1 MRTRAVVLGVAA
13 VAALL
18 LAGCGGRQRV
28 AGASPHAAGTGAP
41 QQPPAHVDDCL
52 DKLGRERH
60 VLAACRSDDATFE
73 RMDGPG
79 PLPWQAV
86 NTGEISALEQALPDL
101 AIETLLVLRWTD
113 RAVVVTRARGT
124 HRAALGELAP
134 TGRALAWLS
143 ALELDLAADGRVRAA
158 RAYQDGLTLYGQLG
172 LWAGAY
178 RSTDDAARAPSGRAR
193 GDTPA
198 AGPGAAGEPDV
209 AMINACLE
217 AWNRHDQVAARACYS
232 ADAVLHDLGA
242 PADVR
247 GGDLDGALA
256 ATFAAFPDG
265 QWTGT
270 PRAAG
275 PWVVVAASFS
285 GTRQGALPALGLHKT
300 STPVA
305 VTSHELHLFQL
316 AGGRITEHWIFRDAL
331 ALARKLGVK

>member
-1 MRTRAVVLGVAA
+1 MRAHAVVIVIGVAGL
-13 VAALL
+13 AAGLQ
-18 LAGCGGRQRV
+18 AGCGGRQPV
-28 AGASPHAAGTGAP
+28 AHSAHPAGTGAP
-41 QQPPAHVDDCL
+41 QQPPARVDDCL

-79 PLPWQAV
+79 PQPWQAV
-86 NTGEISALEQALPDL
+86 KTGEASALEQALPDL
-101 AIETLLVLRWTD
+101 AVETLLMLRWPD

-143 ALELDLAADGRVRAA
+143 ALELELGPDGRVQAA

-172 LWAGAY
+172 IWAGAY
-178 RSTDDAARAPSGRAR
+178 RSTDDASSAPTGSAR
-193 GDTPA
+193 GDA
-198 AGPGAAGEPDV
+198 AASSPDV
-209 AMINACLE
+209 ATISACLE
-217 AWNRHDQVAARACYS
+217 AWNRHDQAAARACYS

-247 GGDLDGALA
+247 GGDLDSAL
-256 ATFAAFPDG
+256 TTMFAAFPDG

-275 PWVVVAASFS
+275 PWVVVAAAFT

-305 VTSHELHLFQL
+305 VTSHELHLFQV
-316 AGGRITEHWIFRDAL
+316 AGGHITEHWIFRDAL

>member
-1 MRTRAVVLGVAA
+1 MRARAVVLGVAA
-13 VAALL
+13 LAALL
-18 LAGCGGRQRV
+18 LAGCGGRQRA
-28 AGASPHAAGTGAP
+28 AGATAHAAGTGAP
-41 QQPPAHVDDCL
+41 QQPPARVEDCL

-79 PLPWQAV
+79 PLPWQALK
-86 NTGEISALEQALPDL
+86 TGEVDALEQALPDL
-101 AIETLLVLRWTD
+101 AVETLLTLRWPD

-134 TGRALAWLS
+134 TGRSLAWLS
-143 ALELDLAADGRVRAA
+143 ALELELGADGRVHAA

-172 LWAGAY
+172 IWAGAY
-178 RSTDDAARAPSGRAR
+178 RSTDDAGNAPTGSAR
-193 GDTPA
+193 GD
-198 AGPGAAGEPDV
+198 GATAESPDV
-209 AMINACLE
+209 AMISACLE
-217 AWNRHDQVAARACYS
+217 AWNRHDQAATRACYS
-232 ADAVLHDLGA
+232 GDAVLHDLGA

-247 GGDLDGALA
+247 GGDLDSAL
-256 ATFAAFPDG
+256 TTLFTAFPDG

-275 PWVVVAASFS
+275 PWVVVAASFT

-305 VTSHELHLFQL
+305 VTAHELHLFQI
-316 AGGRITEHWIFRDAL
+316 ADGHITQHWIFRDAL
-331 ALARKLGVK
+331 ALARKLGVR